1 MESDGKPFPKTG
13 VIALLTVI
21 VAAAGVVATVMVP
34 EIRDVF
40 GLRDLFGLKVA
51 PVKVVRTIDGR
62 PPLKPEPVPPKPT
75 TKNRTRPAVPPE
87 DTLSDRSITQ
97 SAPPPEKPIKRGIFE
112 TDSYILRSE
121 TLRKVGYD
129 IHLTVTAETQNSA
142 PMRFY
147 ISNCYLLD
155 NTGERS
161 EMDGFDPDTGH
172 FVQAVAELIPGTRL
186 KSIFHFK
193 AKSSNEGNDYTFVC
207 TEQEPQAQRKIV
219 LSGIRP
225 T

>member
-1 MESDGKPFPKTG
+1 MESAGKPFSKVG

-34 EIRDVF
+34 EIRDVL
-40 GLRDLFGLKVA
+40 GLRDIFGLKA
-51 PVKVVRTIDGR
+51 SPQKATIIDGH
-62 PPLKPEPVPPKPT
+62 PPLKPAPVRPQLTP
-75 TKNRTRPAVPPE
+75 KNRTVPP
-87 DTLSDRSITQ
+87 DDNLSDRSLTP
-97 SAPPPEKPIKRGIFE
+97 SAPPANKPVKRGIFE
-112 TDSYILRSE
+112 TDSYTLRSE

-129 IHLTVTAETQNSA
+129 IHLTVTAETQNAA

-155 NTGERS
+155 DTGERS

-186 KSIFHFK
+186 KSTFHFK
-193 AKSSNEGNDYTFVC
+193 AKSNNEGNDYTFVC
-207 TEQEPQAQRKIV
+207 TEQMPQAQRKII

>member
-1 MESDGKPFPKTG
+1 MESAGKPFSRVG

-34 EIRDVF
+34 EIRDVL
-40 GLRDLFGLKVA
+40 GLRDIFGLKTSTQKA
-51 PVKVVRTIDGR
+51 TIINGH
-62 PPLKPEPVPPKPT
+62 PPLKPESVRPQPTPKS
-75 TKNRTRPAVPPE
+75 RTRPAVSPDDKP
-87 DTLSDRSITQ
+87 SDRSLTP
-97 SAPPPEKPIKRGIFE
+97 SAAPANKPVKRGIFE
-112 TDSYILRSE
+112 TDSYTLRSE

-129 IHLTVTAETQNSA
+129 IHLTVTAETQNAA

-155 NTGERS
+155 DTGERS

-193 AKSSNEGNDYTFVC
+193 AKSSNESNDYTFVC